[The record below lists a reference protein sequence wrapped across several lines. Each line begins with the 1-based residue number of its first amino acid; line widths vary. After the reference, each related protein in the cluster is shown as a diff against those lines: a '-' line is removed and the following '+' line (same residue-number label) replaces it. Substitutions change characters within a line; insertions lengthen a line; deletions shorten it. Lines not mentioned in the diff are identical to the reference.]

1 MLQQGHCQVTDAFPA
16 DATLSCR
23 LLRLGGE
30 GAAGRDVRRAVLLV
44 SSVKTLPV
52 AVTVCSKLAP
62 VLGDAM
68 VGTAVVPCVLAHLA
82 QIIFDSIMVS
92 RWMAADKLA
101 AGEDASGAGR

>member
-1 MLQQGHCQVTDAFPA
+1 LTTFAA
-16 DATLSCR
+16 AATLLCR
-23 LLRLGGE
+23 LLRLGGD
-30 GAAGRDVRRAVLLV
+30 GAAARDVRRAVLLV

-92 RWMAADKLA
+92 RWMAADKA
-101 AGEDASGAGR
+101 AANGGAKEAGS